1 LTNHSCDPSCYTQL
15 SVQPPSALNA
25 AQTATASLIAR
36 RSIAAAERLT
46 FDYVST
52 EWDMAAPFDCACG
65 AASCR
70 GRIAG
75 FRYLTAEQKAS
86 LQSEGA
92 LAAHVQA
99 AWDREQGHS

>member
-1 LTNHSCDPSCYTQL
+1 MQLT
-15 SVQPPSALNA
+15 VQPRSTPNA
-25 AQTATASLIAR
+25 AQIATASLIAR

-70 GRIAG
+70 GRVAG
-75 FRYLTAEQKAS
+75 FRYLTPEQKAA

-99 AWDREQGHS
+99 AWDREKGQA